1 MRGYKRG
8 GRGEGGLA
16 RGRLSCNCNSSCA
29 RNKEALVID
38 KVAAV
43 YRRSIQTDSGGAG
56 NEQGGRVWRPSMAP
70 GNSLNCLA
78 EPHANANI
86 TIIIAHGPQ
95 TMTKAIARPVASKLP
110 PPAVAVNPKPDSRLC
125 AAVACRRPVQFRETP
140 SCPRSPHPLLG

>member
-1 MRGYKRG
+1 MPLKKAKKEGSTKYRRGWGRERG
-8 GRGEGGLA
+8 RGLA
-16 RGRLSCNCNSSCA
+16 RGRQSCNCNSSCA

-43 YRRSIQTDSGGAG
+43 CRRSIQTDSGGVRG
-56 NEQGGRVWRPSMAP
+56 WGDKGRIGRPTMAP

-95 TMTKAIARPVASKLP
+95 TMTKAIARPVASELP
-110 PPAVAVNPKPDSRLC
+110 PPSAAVNPKPDS
-125 AAVACRRPVQFRETP
+125 
-140 SCPRSPHPLLG
+140 

>member
-1 MRGYKRG
+1 M
-8 GRGEGGLA
+8 A

-43 YRRSIQTDSGGAG
+43 CRRSIQTDSGGAG
-56 NEQGGRVWRPSMAP
+56 AEGGGSGRRIGRPSMAP

-140 SCPRSPHPLLG
+140 SCPRSPHPLFG